1 MRPLRSVAPA
11 DLNRVLERRFIR
23 NDSNQVTCRICFARV
38 DLDLT
43 RIDETPMYVY
53 HRCQA
58 CDQWFTI
65 RREDLARLLES
76 QQEVCLDGVAV

>member
-1 MRPLRSVAPA
+1 M
-11 DLNRVLERRFIR
+11 LERRFLK

-65 RREDLARLLES
+65 RREDLARLRSELDLDQAHE
-76 QQEVCLDGVAV
+76 QDREVCLDGVAV